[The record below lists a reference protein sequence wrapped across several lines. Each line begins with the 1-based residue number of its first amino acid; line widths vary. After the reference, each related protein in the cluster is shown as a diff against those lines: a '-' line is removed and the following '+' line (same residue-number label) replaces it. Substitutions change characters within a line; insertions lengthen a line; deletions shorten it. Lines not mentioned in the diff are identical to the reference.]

1 MSNVSDVFPHVVDA
15 DVLVFMVSMQP
26 EVVLSCYHEKRFG
39 GKMMLALPKEL
50 YQVVQAAGAQPG
62 RLVHPETHVEY
73 VVHPAALFNRYDA
86 YDDSLL
92 TAEAQDALLVEMGLR
107 AGWDEPEM
115 DIYNALDP
123 RRECS

>member
-1 MSNVSDVFPHVVDA
+1 MSNVPHVFPNVVDA
-15 DVLVFMVSMQP
+15 HVLVFMVSMQP
-26 EVVLSCYHEKRFG
+26 EGVLSCYHEKRFG
-39 GKMMLALPKEL
+39 GKMMLALPKER

-62 RLVHPETHVEY
+62 RLVHPETHVAY
-73 VVHPAALFNRYDA
+73 VVHPVARFNRDDA
-86 YDDSLL
+86 DDDSLL
-92 TAEAQDALLVEMGLR
+92 TAEAQDALLVKMGLR